1 MAKISDTLKNLM
13 KTAGSANYDVAMPA
27 QAEIAKA
34 MELPL
39 QQGIFDGD
47 ILAPYGVYEV
57 IQLDPGAPRE
67 WPLHFVQPG
76 TESEYT
82 AYTIPNHGYIPQRHV
97 EGDYIMIPGYDV
109 GNSIDTN
116 LKYLRHANWPV
127 QAAMQEA
134 LMAGFTKKLND
145 DGWHVI
151 LAAGVDRN
159 IVVRDSDKAAAGQ
172 FTKRVVNLAQQ
183 VMRRNGGGNSTS
195 INRGKLTD
203 LFLSPEAV
211 GDIKNWNVDQIDD
224 VTRREIFLRKD
235 GGLSEIFGVVL
246 HDLDELGEGQE
257 YQLYLEN
264 ELSVTLPGSDV
275 EVAIGLD
282 LGRANSFLMFMASEG
297 IGVFPDPVLHR
308 QRRWGVYSWL
318 QDIGFSC
325 LDTRSVILLS
335 I

>member
-1 MAKISDTLKNLM
+1 MVKVSEGLKNLM
-13 KTAGSANYDVAMPA
+13 RTAGSNKFDVAMPA
-27 QAEIAKA
+27 QDELAKA
-34 MELPL
+34 MTLPL
-39 QQGIFDGD
+39 QQGLFDGD
-47 ILAPYGVYEV
+47 ILAPYGIYEV

-67 WPLHFVQPG
+67 WPLDFVTPG
-76 TESEYT
+76 TEGEYT

-97 EGDYIMIPGYDV
+97 EGDYIQIPGYDV

-116 LKYLRHANWPV
+116 LKYLRHAMWGVP
-127 QAAMQEA
+127 ARMQEA
-134 LMAGFTKKLND
+134 LEAGFTKKLND

-151 LAAGVDRN
+151 LSAGVDRN

-172 FTKRVVNLAQQ
+172 FTKRAVSLAQQ

-195 INRGKLTD
+195 GNRGKLTD
-203 LFLSPEAV
+203 LYLSPEAV

-224 VTRREIFLRKD
+224 VTRREIFLRED
-235 GGLSEIFGVVL
+235 GGLSSIFGVVL

-275 EVAIGLD
+275 EIAIGLD
-282 LGRANSFLMFMASEG
+282 QRRANSFIMMMGPEG
-297 IGVFPDPVLHR
+297 LEVFPDPVLHR
-308 QRRWGVYSWL
+308 QRRVGFYAWM
-318 QDIGFSC
+318 QDIGFCS
-325 LDTRSVILLS
+325 LDSRSTILIS